1 MKIVNNRHE
10 FLNEVKNILP
20 ESPICCEIGVY
31 RGEFA
36 AVINEILKP
45 NKLFLIDPFDKLVD
59 PISNEEYY
67 PNWIEHRTVY
77 SDDGCLSEVHHR
89 LGHGIQNNKVFID
102 RNLSTNS
109 VKNYEDNFFDFI
121 YIDACHLYESAYWD
135 IVNFF
140 PKLKYGGVMSGHDYV
155 DNPAFGVKK
164 AVDEF
169 CNKYGYEIQL
179 LNSESGD
186 WALTN
191 KK

>member
-1 MKIVNNRHE
+1 M
-10 FLNEVKNILP
+10 
-20 ESPICCEIGVY
+20 
-31 RGEFA
+31 
-36 AVINEILKP
+36 
-45 NKLFLIDPFDKLVD
+45 
-59 PISNEEYY
+59 
-67 PNWIEHRTVY
+67 
-77 SDDGCLSEVHHR
+77 
-89 LGHGIQNNKVFID
+89 
-102 RNLSTNS
+102 
-109 VKNYEDNFFDFI
+109 
-121 YIDACHLYESAYWD
+121 YESVYWD

-155 DNPAFGVKK
+155 DNPSFGVKK